1 MIEELKR
8 FKNKARRL
16 EIKLQGYC
24 TEMFTKLGL
33 EEETLH

>member
-33 EEETLH
+33 EEEKLF